1 VCDAGFDLRLLA
13 CEAWSVTLRLFVNL
27 RYRAV
32 ITRVARTATFSN
44 VNHHAHERR
53 NFVENCLEFIAQF
66 LSTTKNEVGKVLIAR
81 PLFRTREIL
90 FDGSSAIPAAAIE
103 IDVERLRKRA
113 QPSPIAVRRIT
124 LDKFSRG
131 W

>member
-1 VCDAGFDLRLLA
+1 MVRDFALVRESALSCCYYSCCADSYF
-13 CEAWSVTLRLFVNL
+13 FQ
-27 RYRAV
+27 
-32 ITRVARTATFSN
+32 